1 MRTFLPYRFWCSY
14 DIIADAKLKCSN
26 ACVMSLT
33 KRFLT
38 WYKFNVILN
47 VLHAFVSTFFLFLFQ
62 FFFFILCEYIYSFLK
77 IHLEKRNAGARVL
90 RRIFRITTFIVW
102 ISLKL
107 KTICHWVNV
116 SLSFRFFFRSSIC
129 IHFVSGSIHIFQ
141 QFSSSVLSHH
151 FIASF
156 CFYYYY
162 LLCAFFMIWFTRI
175 LYRELIR
182 SL

>member
-1 MRTFLPYRFWCSY
+1 MHTFLPYRFWCSY
-14 DIIADAKLKCSN
+14 DIIADAELKCSN
-26 ACVMSLT
+26 ACDMSLT

-47 VLHAFVSTFFLFLFQ
+47 VLHAFVSTM
-62 FFFFILCEYIYSFLK
+62 FFILISSFFSFFARIFIYSFLT

-90 RRIFRITTFIVW
+90 RRIFRITTFVVW

-107 KTICHWVNV
+107 KTICQWVNV
-116 SLSFRFFFRSSIC
+116 SLSFRFCRSSIC

-156 CFYYYY
+156 CFYYFY

-175 LYRELIR
+175 LCV
-182 SL
+182 

>member
-14 DIIADAKLKCSN
+14 DIIADAELKCSN
-26 ACVMSLT
+26 AYDMSLT

-47 VLHAFVSTFFLFLFQ
+47 VLHAFVSTMFLILISFFVFS
-62 FFFFILCEYIYSFLK
+62 FFARIFTRSWRFISK
-77 IHLEKRNAGARVL
+77 KRNAGARVL
-90 RRIFRITTFIVW
+90 RRIFRITTFVVW

-107 KTICHWVNV
+107 KTICQWVNV
-116 SLSFRFFFRSSIC
+116 SLSFHFCRSSIC

-175 LYRELIR
+175 LYV
-182 SL
+182 